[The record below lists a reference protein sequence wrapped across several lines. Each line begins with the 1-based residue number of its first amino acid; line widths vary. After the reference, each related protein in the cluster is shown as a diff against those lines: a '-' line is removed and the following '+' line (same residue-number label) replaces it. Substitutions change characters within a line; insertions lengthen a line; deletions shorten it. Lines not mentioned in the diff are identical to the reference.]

1 LDIMMV
7 GHFAKDRLVV
17 DGGSVALRRI
27 GLRVAV
33 VTRLHPDDFP
43 RLDELKREGVQVFAA
58 SAPETSGIENI
69 YDSADMER
77 LICKLLGFTGPFR
90 REEIPSLSAQIYLIA
105 PIIAGEVDLPLLKS
119 LAARGPVGLDVQGFV
134 RVRENDHPSAGS
146 GQALVFRQWPDMAEG
161 LAHVTYLKVDRA
173 EAELLTGQTDLR
185 AAARQLA
192 AYGPR
197 EVVVTQSS
205 GVTVYADGQI
215 YEAPFTP
222 RSLAGRTGRGD
233 TCFATYVGKRLSAP
247 AEEACRFAA
256 AVTTLKQE
264 QPGPWRGTLDDVAA
278 VLMDRHQQ
286 SARGQI
292 SDYQTQQAQ
301 KRRQIRREQHLAAL
315 SKALSDNSSLP
326 VVDSPP
332 QPDAVEPAPAPA
344 STPSVETVEVT
355 TQPKQPWRPPPDHPW
370 RRRPACTPSRW
381 SCSRSVD
388 AKK

>member
-17 DGGSVALRRI
+17 DGASETASGGAVYYGSVALRRI

-43 RLDELKREGVQVFAA
+43 RLDELKQEGVQVFATA
-58 SAPETSGIENI
+58 APETSGIENI

-77 LICKLLGFTGPFR
+77 RVCKLLGFASPFR
-90 REEIPSLSAQIYLIA
+90 REEIPDLSAQVYLIV
-105 PIIAGEVDLPLLKS
+105 PIIAGEVDLPLLAQ

-134 RVRENDHPSAGS
+134 RVYDENGDDH
-146 GQALVFRQWPDMAEG
+146 LVFRQWPDMAEG
-161 LAHVTYLKVDRA
+161 VAHVTYLKVDRA

-205 GVTVYADGQI
+205 GVTVYADGRI

-233 TCFATYVGKRLSAP
+233 TCFATYVGKRLNTP

-264 QPGPWRGTLDDVAA
+264 QPGPWRGTPADVAA

-286 SARGQI
+286 SARGRI
-292 SDYQTQQAQ
+292 D
-301 KRRQIRREQHLAAL
+301 RRESQ
-315 SKALSDNSSLP
+315 
-326 VVDSPP
+326 
-332 QPDAVEPAPAPA
+332 
-344 STPSVETVEVT
+344 
-355 TQPKQPWRPPPDHPW
+355 
-370 RRRPACTPSRW
+370 
-381 SCSRSVD
+381 
-388 AKK
+388 